1 MKKKNFTSTSEE
13 PETMSPVKENLL
25 FCDTP
30 SIEKKK
36 KMLSAAV
43 SSSQLARVFLRM
55 NIKSGLSVATV
66 LRLHTVLST

>member
-36 KMLSAAV
+36 LLSAAV